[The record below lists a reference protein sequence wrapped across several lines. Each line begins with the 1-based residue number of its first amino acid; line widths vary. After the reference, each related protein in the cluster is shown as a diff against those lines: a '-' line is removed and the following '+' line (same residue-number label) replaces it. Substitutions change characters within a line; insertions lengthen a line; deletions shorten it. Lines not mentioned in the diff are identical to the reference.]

1 MMDFSTFFKAI
12 HSQAPFPWQATL
24 AGRVLAEGRWPKL
37 IDLPTASGK
46 TACIDIAVWAM
57 ACEATKP
64 PAERRMPRRVWF
76 VVDRRIVVDEAA
88 RRAET
93 IQKALREND
102 ELAEVRRALLDLR
115 GVRDDGGLPLAVARL
130 RGGGTAPANESDEMR
145 TDRLR
150 VEAHNESWQTVP
162 TQPAVLLSTVDQLG
176 SRLLF
181 RGYGMSSG
189 MWPIHAALAGNDSLI
204 LLDEAHIAE
213 PLRQTL
219 GWVARHRRTA
229 EQAIPTPWHV
239 AFMTATPGEPDEGDE
254 WPVFPSPAERAD
266 ALRHDLLDQRR
277 DASKRATLLTIP
289 GDKRDEK
296 ALSELV
302 VKRVGELLDAGRRRV
317 AVMLNRVDSA
327 TSVSEALAE
336 KFKKD
341 EDKPAID
348 LLTGR
353 MRPIDRA
360 EAVGD
365 LAEVFAANRKYEND
379 ADGPRRVLVT
389 TQCLEVGADFDF
401 DGLVTECASLDALR
415 QRFGRL
421 DRLGE
426 FKQTDAAIITVAP
439 DAKEPDPIYGEGL
452 ANTHAWLRKVAEDNV
467 VDFGIAA
474 LDAKLDPSQVQ
485 PLLGPKPNAPVLMP
499 AYLDAWCQT
508 GPRPAV
514 EAEVSLFLH
523 GIQDDVAEVSVVFRG
538 DLPDSLRQNELE
550 EVVRLC
556 PPARGEMLPV
566 KLGRL
571 RAWLTNTKLP
581 AEGDAGG
588 IEDKATLSK
597 AKDVPP
603 PNKIVRYRGGRK
615 TEVKVLRDWQKIR
628 AGDVLVVPLAGD
640 VMPMALGIKPE
651 KAKLD
656 LFEAGHAAAGLR
668 PIRRL
673 TPSVLAPVNADEE
686 ARVKAVADAAEAARL
701 VGIIARSADTVVDE
715 TGESDAKRRAARD
728 LAALLPGWPMPRRP
742 VRSGGWQYLPHPAG
756 GAIVLGPPHKRPP
769 MVDPFADTDDL
780 LGAPRKATVADRQLD
795 AHQGRVTFF
804 ADESA
809 RKCVPDHRR
818 QIADSARHHDDGKAD
833 PRFQGLLA
841 GSVLPI
847 ELLDRTNLL
856 AKSEGRRP
864 PKLESW
870 YRERLG
876 LPKGFAHEMLSVQ
889 LRQKAG
895 ESDDLILHLIGSH
908 HADCRPFP
916 RVVIDD
922 DPPDV
927 RLDGVEL
934 VHPDPGDPKVPH
946 ERNDPAPH
954 AFGSGVAERF
964 WRLTRRHGWWG
975 LAYLE
980 AMLRLA
986 DQHASRFPAD
996 DAREEDHA

>member
-302 VKRVGELLDAGRRRV
+302 VERVRELLDAGRRRV

-360 EAVGD
+360 EIVGQLD
-365 LAEVFAANRKYEND
+365 AEYGTGRDRAND
-379 ADGPRRVLVT
+379 AASRRVLVT

-426 FKQTDAAIITVAP
+426 FGQTEAAVITVAA
-439 DAKEPDPIYGEGL
+439 DAADPDPIYGGGL
-452 ANTHAWLRKVAEDNV
+452 LHTHAWLQGVAEGGV
-467 VDFGIAA
+467 VDFGIGA
-474 LDAKLDPSQVQ
+474 LDALLKASPPEGGVAA
-485 PLLGPKPNAPVLMP
+485 LLGPKPNAPVLMP

-523 GIQDDVAEVSVVFRG
+523 GLRDDAAEVEVVFRNH
-538 DLPDSLRQNELE
+538 LPERLTDDECE

-556 PPARGEMLPV
+556 PPARGERLPV

-571 RAWLTNTKLP
+571 RAWLSGGKLP
-581 AEGDAGG
+581 SEGDVFG
-588 IEDKATLSK
+588 IEEKATLAK
-597 AKDVPP
+597 AKGEPP
-603 PNKIVRYRGGRK
+603 PKRLVCYRGGREA
-615 TEVKVLRDWQKIR
+615 EVEVLDVADARLR
-628 AGDVLVVPLAGD
+628 PGDVLVVPLAGD
-640 VMPMALGIKPE
+640 EMPAALGNKPVG
-651 KAKLD
+651 APLD
-656 LFEAGHAAAGLR
+656 RFDAAHAAAGGR
-668 PIRRL
+668 P
-673 TPSVLAPVNADEE
+673 T
-686 ARVKAVADAAEAARL
+686 ARL
-701 VGIIARSADTVVDE
+701 VGDEAGRLVAVVTRSADEAEDE
-715 TGESDAKRRAARD
+715 EGEEQAKANALDD
-728 LAALLPGWPMPRRP
+728 LAKLLPPGFEKPQRPDRR
-742 VRSGGWQYLPHPAG
+742 GTWQYHVHPAG
-756 GAIVLGPPHKRPP
+756 GAIVVGPPRAGAPT
-769 MVDPFADTDDL
+769 VNPFADPDDL
-780 LGAPRKATVADRQLD
+780 LAPPAEASDEDRLLDVHQARVAE
-795 AHQGRVTFF
+795 F
-804 ADESA
+804 AA
-809 RKCVPDHRR
+809 AFAAGCVPAHSGS
-818 QIADSARHHDDGKAD
+818 IVEAALHHDDGKAD
-833 PRFQGLLA
+833 ARFQGLLE
-841 GSVLPI
+841 GSALPV
-847 ELLDRTNLL
+847 ERFDPTKLL

-864 PKLESW
+864 WGLELW
-870 YRERLG
+870 LRKRLG
-876 LPKGFAHEMLSVQ
+876 LPRGHRHEFPSMQSAQERGVT
-889 LRQKAG
+889 
-895 ESDDLILHLIGSH
+895 DDVLLHLIASH
-908 HADCRPFP
+908 HGHARPFAP
-916 RVVIDD
+916 VVLDEQ
-922 DPPDV
+922 PMLPDAT
-927 RLDGVEL
+927 
-934 VHPDPGDPKVPH
+934 
-946 ERNDPAPH
+946 PAH
-954 AFGSGVAERF
+954 AVGSGVADRF

-980 AMLRLA
+980 TMLRLA
-986 DQHASRFPAD
+986 DQHASRFPS
-996 DAREEDHA
+996 DAATKETQDA